1 MQLTDYFDI
10 QDESDIRLPGTR
22 VGIETVLLDFLD
34 GFSPEE
40 IAVRYHSLTLEQ
52 VYATITYY
60 LQDRAK
66 VDAYLDEHRR
76 GAEQAYEHQ
85 RQHPNEAVRRLRG
98 LKQPV
103 R

>member
-1 MQLTDYFDI
+1 MQRTDYFDI
-10 QDESDIRLPGTR
+10 RDESDIRLRGTR
-22 VGIETVLLDFLD
+22 VGMETVLLDFLD

-60 LQDRAK
+60 LRNRAQA
-66 VDAYLDEHRR
+66 DAYLDAHRR
-76 GAEQAYEHQ
+76 DAEQAHDHQ
-85 RQHPNEAVRRLRG
+85 RHHPNEAVKRLRG